1 MKGLGCQTCFQ
12 VQALEVCHR
21 ATRLRRLKGWLR
33 KTASKNVTSTSFIIL
48 SPSIPFA
55 FLFFCTKKKSM
66 ECELLSFVHPCA
78 SMLRCPRLSP
88 QNEGSLASP
97 RAELR
102 PTFNRNLWTKYVQN
116 MFKIHYDI
124 WFCLILFDF
133 LLFLEVCGCFLV
145 SLFDIK

>member
-33 KTASKNVTSTSFIIL
+33 KTASKNVTSTSFIIP
-48 SPSIPFA
+48 SPSIPSIPFA
-55 FLFFCTKKKSM
+55 FLLHKKHSM
-66 ECELLSFVHPCA
+66 WISAFLSFVHPCA

-88 QNEGSLASP
+88 QNEGSPASP

-124 WFCLILFDF
+124 WFCLIF
-133 LLFLEVCGCFLV
+133 CCFLMFV
-145 SLFDIK
+145 DVFWYLCLT